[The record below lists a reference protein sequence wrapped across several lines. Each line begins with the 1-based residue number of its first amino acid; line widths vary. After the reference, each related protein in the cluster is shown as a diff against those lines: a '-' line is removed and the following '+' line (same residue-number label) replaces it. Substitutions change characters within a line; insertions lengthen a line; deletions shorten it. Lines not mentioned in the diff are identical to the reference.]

1 MNDDL
6 FQAIYHINKLKKKN
20 SVIIVIDAEKAV
32 DEIQDPFSL
41 EFLSKLGKELNF
53 PNVIKNMYQQLQLTL
68 HLILNKLMLSY

>member
-20 SVIIVIDAEKAV
+20 SVIIVIDAEKAF